1 MSKLIQIYSRWLT
14 KKPMI
19 TNCLTSSSI
28 MMAGDTICQTFIE
41 DKRSFDT
48 ERCLR
53 FGIYGLVILAPIVR
67 CW

>member
-1 MSKLIQIYSRWLT
+1 
-14 KKPMI
+14 MI